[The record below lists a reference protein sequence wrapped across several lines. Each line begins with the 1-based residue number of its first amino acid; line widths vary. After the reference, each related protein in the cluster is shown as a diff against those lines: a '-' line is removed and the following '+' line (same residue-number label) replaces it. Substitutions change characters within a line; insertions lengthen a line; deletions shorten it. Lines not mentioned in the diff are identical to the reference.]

1 VSDTK
6 TIEEWEQESNLMVRN
21 LGKRKLTDKVTK
33 QEFFADHPDN
43 HLGVR
48 IEDRKRFLEANG
60 YQVTRENMM
69 DSDLSAEPARA

>member
-1 VSDTK
+1 MARAAL
-6 TIEEWEQESNLMVRN
+6 ESFLCR
-21 LGKRKLTDKVTK
+21 DKVTR

-43 HLGVR
+43 YLGVR

>member
-33 QEFFADHPDN
+33 QEFFAGYPDN